1 MKLIHTLGHDN
12 DLMFHICDAKYSHFH
27 FACPIFV
34 RYKIQ
39 VTVAINHSLFFFFV
53 FVLVLITLSL
63 SIDTKKWAQRHSFI
77 QWVPANPMLNAFR
90 WTQMIGLW
98 WNVEKYSTM
107 FSLLKVLTNCYKI
120 EWRDLAILS
129 LMNVQD
135 VTWYILCILFR
146 SISSLTYLCI
156 LFGSS
161 IYLLHSPA

>member
-1 MKLIHTLGHDN
+1 MIMIWCFIYAMQSIHISILH
-12 DLMFHICDAKYSHFH
+12 
-27 FACPIFV
+27 V
-34 RYKIQ
+34 RFLSGIKFRLRWPLTI
-39 VTVAINHSLFFFFV
+39 LCFFFFV